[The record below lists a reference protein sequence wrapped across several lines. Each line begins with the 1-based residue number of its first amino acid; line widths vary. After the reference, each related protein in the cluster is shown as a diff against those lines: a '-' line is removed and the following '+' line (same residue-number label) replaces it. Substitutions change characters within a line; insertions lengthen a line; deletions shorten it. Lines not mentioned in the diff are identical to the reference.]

1 MPEYHYTSLVGRDEE
16 LNTLLAYGD
25 QLQNSK
31 GSIVCVAGE
40 TGYGKTAVLER
51 FAYDYGKR
59 APHTLVLQA
68 VCHQPVGSLQVGK
81 AQPLYPFRH
90 IMEQLTRENKNTA
103 KKKLYQNI
111 GMTVLATLPLVGDV
125 FYAAKEITR
134 DLKEFKNKGKQ
145 GEQQKFSSHSLIAD
159 YTHAITTIAK
169 ENPLVLLLDDM
180 QWCDAQSVQLLAS
193 LSQHIATM
201 PVLCIVAY
209 RESEARLASHS
220 LIPFADGGLAN
231 RTIAV
236 KLELQAFSVDNIRKC
251 CTLHL
256 PQYKSNERFE
266 KWLVEHSGGVPG
278 IVTEY
283 LRYFRAHPPFDGTG
297 QLAEHFES
305 DEFIPATV
313 QALFATAI
321 EQLSEDDRILLSLAS
336 VEGRECTVFVLAQ
349 LLNADVLTAI
359 RRLKSLQ
366 QRTGIIRSRG
376 AEVQYGIR
384 TTVYEF
390 TQALYHKYF
399 LQSLEY
405 EERIA
410 IHAQIAEI
418 LQRQF
423 ELAES
428 DMERDS
434 IAPYLAAH
442 SGESGDK
449 ETMQAMMLRAAYTA
463 DRFDSGDTLDY
474 LFDVHTTTASLAT
487 PTMEQINRE
496 FSSLLN
502 NRRREELVHRADS
515 VTTHAVRFGVEHFPA
530 VRDAVTDHFLAGRYA
545 DALQVGEAF
554 LVMHTDTLLPHER
567 LELYALLSRCFSED
581 GNIEKAEEWLA
592 ETLRE
597 ARALHNKEWECLALV
612 GYALLADKQGA
623 TAKTEE
629 YMHYAAEGAL
639 VLPREFQLLVSANI
653 ASLFQGTDTDEAH
666 RHRIAASRL
675 AAELQFYT
683 FAEEAFRNVER

>member
-1 MPEYHYTSLVGRDEE
+1 MPEYHYTSLVGRNEE
-16 LNTLLAYGD
+16 IGTLLAYCD
-25 QLQNSK
+25 QLQNNK
-31 GSIVCVAGE
+31 GSIVCITGE

-51 FAYDYGKR
+51 FAYECGKR
-59 APHTLVLQA
+59 APHVVVLQA
-68 VCHQPVGSLQVGK
+68 VCHQPVGVLQVGK
-81 AQPLYPFRH
+81 VQSLYPFRH
-90 IMEQLTRENKNTA
+90 IMEQLTRQDKNTA

-134 DLKEFKNKGKQ
+134 DLKEFKSKGKQ
-145 GEQQKFSSHSLIAD
+145 GESPRFSSHSLIAD
-159 YTHAITTIAK
+159 YANAITSIAK
-169 ENPLVLLLDDM
+169 ENPLVLLFDDM

-193 LSQHIATM
+193 LSQSIATL
-201 PVLCIVAY
+201 PVLCVLAY
-209 RESEARLASHS
+209 RDSEARLASHS
-220 LIPFADGGLAN
+220 LIPLTDGGLAD

-236 KLELQAFSVDNIRKC
+236 KLELQVFSTDNIRAC
-251 CTLHL
+251 CRLHL
-256 PQYKSNERFE
+256 PQYKPNERFE
-266 KWLVEHSGGVPG
+266 QWLVEHSGGVPG

-283 LRYFRAHPPFDGTG
+283 LRYFGTHSPFDSAG
-297 QLAEHFES
+297 QLSENFES

-336 VEGRECTVFVLAQ
+336 VEGRECTVFVLSQ
-349 LLNADVLTAI
+349 LLNTDVLTAI
-359 RRLKSLQ
+359 RRLRSLQ

-390 TQALYHKYF
+390 TQTLYHKYF

-405 EERIA
+405 EERTA

-418 LQRQF
+418 LQKQF
-423 ELAES
+423 EIAES

-474 LFDVHTTTASLAT
+474 LFDVHTTTAALAT
-487 PTMEQINRE
+487 PAMEQINRE
-496 FSSLLN
+496 FVSLLN
-502 NRRREELVHRADS
+502 NRRRDELVQHAES
-515 VTTHAVRFGVEHFPA
+515 VTTRAMRFGIEHFSA
-530 VRDAVTDHFLAGRYA
+530 VRDAITEHFLASNYA

-554 LVMHTDTLLPHER
+554 LAMHSNSLLPHER
-567 LELYALLSRCFSED
+567 LELYTLLARCLSEN
-581 GNIEKAEEWLA
+581 GNTEKAEEWFFEALG
-592 ETLRE
+592 E
-597 ARALHNKEWECLALV
+597 ARALHNKEWECLALI
-612 GYALLADKQGA
+612 GLALLVYKQGRIEKA
-623 TAKTEE
+623 EE
-629 YMHYAAEGAL
+629 SMRRAVELAL

-653 ASLFQGTDTDEAH
+653 ASLLKSTDADEAH

-683 FAEEAFRNVER
+683 FAEEAFRNEE